1 MPLGKEVGL
10 GPGHI
15 VLDGDPVGTNPLPTF
30 WPMFIVANRSPI
42 SATAELLLSG
52 VRSRSR
58 SPNFLKPW
66 SPGVGVGVGVPQE
79 NKDSASLLVT
89 KAFSQDRH
97 CSHSRFPG
105 ILVPCLCL
113 TCTILPIHMGVLW
126 NFFSSLSFLQ
136 NT

>member
-1 MPLGKEVGL
+1 MFCVNQGCGVGV
-10 GPGHI
+10 GVGVGVPG
-15 VLDGDPVGTNPLPTF
+15 V
-30 WPMFIVANRSPI
+30 WIVAQ
-42 SATAELLLSG
+42 G
-52 VRSRSR
+52 RSRSR

-126 NFFSSLSFLQ
+126 NFFFEPVFSAEHLKINRNVATKAGLLFSSR
-136 NT
+136 